1 MIDQVKR
8 QIIHL
13 YEEDLK
19 KIDAS
24 GRLSALYHAIPAQL
38 SKDVKQFRISAAP
51 GKRKTS
57 GDDHLVYDFI
67 FGRIKLKS

>member
-24 GRLSALYHAIPAQL
+24 GRLSR
-38 SKDVKQFRISAAP
+38 FRISAAP